1 MPGRGCWPWE
11 RSWPE
16 VPLRLKDSDLWWLWS
31 SIPPHNDDC
40 WLGCPGR
47 IVFLHQETLFLHILW
62 PLLHA
67 CISSCQQHLSR
78 RSEWGGRDC
87 KADLTSLALL
97 VSDMYRPEKCHPDSW
112 ICIPRSYPVAMVS
125 NLSDPGHEVDAGR
138 RLKAGGP
145 FKRSIRSINELG
157 LPSLRNGLNISLP
170 H

>member
-16 VPLRLKDSDLWWLWS
+16 VSPRLKDLDLWWLWS

-47 IVFLHQETLFLHILW
+47 IVFLFQETVSAHSVTFST
-62 PLLHA
+62 PA
-67 CISSCQQHLSR
+67 SPAVGSISQDDQSGEGGSR
-78 RSEWGGRDC
+78 RQIWPRLHYWS
-87 KADLTSLALL
+87 LTGTGL
-97 VSDMYRPEKCHPDSW
+97 KCHPDRW
-112 ICIPRSYPVAMVS
+112 ICIPLPHPVAMVS
-125 NLSDPGHEVDAGR
+125 DLSDPGHEVDAGR

-157 LPSLRNGLNISLP
+157 LPSLRNGLNISPP